1 MIDKNL
7 FKKIEAKSLTG
18 IEIETTYPF
27 YEEENIVFK
36 IFPSLRNKM
45 DKEGLFYVNDL
56 LTEFSF
62 LGTPGVSEVGYL
74 KSNSTEYTIM
84 FHQCLRRGYSIFNGF
99 GIIVPFFIGLFQEG
113 KFPTLKIALDLD
125 RIMLSKD
132 WSPYCRR
139 ELYYGVPFTNDIP
152 ANKTGQT
159 AYVLNDKDRLAT
171 HSYETDFYW
180 ENKKDNRFQLEV
192 EELQVVD
199 CTNTSEDVLCKYI
212 HTQYDKTTSVFEH
225 IDGAIRKYNADNYLK
240 RTAGNIKNGDDAQ
253 MLAQRFK
260 LFRVDGTISFD
271 VWKSIIAYYM
281 QYNSN
286 IDEYF
291 NVR

>member
-1 MIDKNL
+1 MIEDNL
-7 FKKIEAKSLTG
+7 FKKITGESLAG
-18 IEIETTYPF
+18 IEIETSYPM
-27 YEEENIVFK
+27 YQSKNVVFDV
-36 IFPSLRNKM
+36 FPYLRSKM
-45 DKEGLFYVNDL
+45 DAEGLFDITDL
-56 LTEFSF
+56 LTEFSI
-62 LGTPGVSEVGYL
+62 LGEPGFSDVGYL
-74 KSNSTEYTIM
+74 KSNNLEYVIM
-84 FHQCLRRGYSIFNGF
+84 LHHCLRRHYSIFNGF
-99 GIIVPFFIGLFQEG
+99 GMIIPYLFGYYQENRL
-113 KFPTLKIALDLD
+113 PSLKIALDLD

-132 WSPYCRR
+132 WSRFCRR
-139 ELYYGVPFTNDIP
+139 ERYYGPRFTNDIP
-152 ANKTGQT
+152 ANKEGQT